1 MKLYLSIAL
10 SIRPFVSPSL
20 CIFRLFRIPPSA
32 SSDEPSLGFKL
43 KDRLPDLSVP
53 ERTQAPSGLISLLA
67 ATISCL
73 VHRPLLLSARFFVMK
88 SILFD
93 PR

>member
-32 SSDEPSLGFKL
+32 SSDEPCLGFKL
-43 KDRLPDLSVP
+43 KIAYPICRYRNAHRRRLD
-53 ERTQAPSGLISLLA
+53 
-67 ATISCL
+67 
-73 VHRPLLLSARFFVMK
+73 
-88 SILFD
+88 
-93 PR
+93 